1 MTMARLQAKF
11 FWDDSWG
18 ANPLNPA
25 PGSTSQ
31 AVAFTGTPSAA
42 ASANGPADFSAV
54 PLPATGTAMTTGPQT
69 DGGAL
74 GSSNSA
80 SSAEAAALLSINQSH
95 ALESLPF
102 TGTSGESEGGQ
113 GDGGFATVAGD
124 FSSDWFFFA

>member
-1 MTMARLQAKF
+1 MTMQRLQAKF

-25 PGSTSQ
+25 PGGTSQ
-31 AVAFTGTPSAA
+31 AAAFTGTSSVPAPAGGPANFSAA
-42 ASANGPADFSAV
+42 SQPVTVTAI
-54 PLPATGTAMTTGPQT
+54 ATGSQT
-69 DGGAL
+69 DGAPL

-95 ALESLPF
+95 ASENLPF
-102 TGTSGESEGGQ
+102 TGASGESDGGQ